1 MIWRKVG
8 VFIFALWALH
18 QFHHQFHCHLIQL
31 HEFQQ
36 HQQYWQVDLNCH
48 QNQCHHRQPLHQ
60 RHMDHLWQQNNMLTF
75 SIFNIF
81 NCLCQSIKQIS
92 FHLLFSF
99 YNFIYYSKINELC
112 SDAPFSVSKTWIIQR
127 SITYCNNKIIH
138 TFKKYFR

>member
-1 MIWRKVG
+1 MKQNDMTQGWCFYLCSLGSSSITSVS
-8 VFIFALWALH
+8 LS
-18 QFHHQFHCHLIQL
+18 LIQL

-48 QNQCHHRQPLHQ
+48 QNQCHHHQPLHQ

-99 YNFIYYSKINELC
+99 YNFIYCSKTYELC
-112 SDAPFSVSKTWIIQR
+112 SDAPFSVSKT
-127 SITYCNNKIIH
+127 
-138 TFKKYFR
+138 